1 MIFSNSWASRQ
12 HARCALPMGAVLR
25 FGGDS
30 SSSSTTK
37 NENKDMRIAGG
48 NASNNVSADNGASVT
63 VISTDHGAVSGGL
76 QLASQA
82 VDQSIKESQALS
94 KNLQDTTLTMFQGA
108 LGAVQ
113 DSYSKVATDLA
124 TAYTD
129 SKTPDKSILMVGGA
143 VVIGLVGVMLL
154 AGKR

>member
-1 MIFSNSWASRQ
+1 MIFTNTPHSR
-12 HARCALPMGAVLR
+12 ALAHCVMPLAPHYR
-25 FGGDS
+25 AGDS
-30 SSSSTTK
+30 QSSNTTK

-48 NASNNVSADNGASVT
+48 NASVNVSADNGSQVK
-63 VISTDHGAVSGGL
+63 VISTDHGAVAGGL

-82 VDQSIKESQALS
+82 VDATVKNG

-143 VVIGLVGVMLL
+143 VVVGLVGVMLL
-154 AGKR
+154 AGRA